1 MRTAAQVAGY
11 VLIAL
16 ILFGLLAL
24 LPLYVDWLWFQDLGY
39 AGIFTTILG
48 SRVFLGVATGFVFFV
63 LVWGSAVY
71 ALRSNAGHLELYTM
85 DVNLPIFL
93 DRMVRRGVQ
102 FIVLAGAVVVS
113 VLAGLEASTH
123 WESFLTF
130 RNAVPFGQA
139 DPVFNIDIGFYVFR
153 LDFVQFLYRTVQLA
167 LVAAVVAGAAILYLS
182 RTVDILAGKL
192 RITAV
197 AAGHLGLLL
206 ALIAGLQAVGFRL
219 SSYELL
225 FAQDGTLTGP
235 GYTDIKVRLL
245 GLNLAIVASLIGAG
259 LVLLAARRRSLSLAV
274 TGLVLGI
281 AVNFI
286 IGQLGGAVVQR
297 LIVQPDELN
306 KEAPYLAR
314 HIKATQEAYGLHNV
328 ERREVDFSGTLTP
341 QDLEKNSVT
350 LQSVRLWDYRPL
362 QAAYSQLQDIQQ
374 YYKFTE
380 VDIDRY
386 TINGVYRQVMLSPRE
401 IDQSALPAD
410 AQTWINLRLKY
421 THGFGI
427 AMSPVNEVTEEGLP
441 RFFVRDIPP
450 VSPVGVKIDRPQIY
464 FGEKTDGYVIVNTRV
479 KEFDYP
485 RGSEGV
491 YTTYEADSGVPVG
504 GYLRKTLLAARFA
517 DINIALSGNIR
528 PDSRILFRRNVRE
541 RVSTLAPFLRLDSDP
556 YIVISGG
563 RIFWMQDAYTL
574 SGRYPYSRM
583 TWLRRDG
590 GGMLPP
596 IGVNYIRNSVKIV
609 VDAYTGEVSFYAFDE
624 QDPVLKCYSR
634 AFPGMFRPA
643 SEMPATLREHVRYP
657 EDLFRL
663 QTIVFQTFH
672 MSDVQQF
679 YNKGDV
685 WAIPT
690 LEQQDDNGGGRAAME
705 PYYVIMKL
713 PGAARE
719 EFILLMPFSR
729 ANKDNMVAWMA
740 ARCDAPNYG
749 RLLLYEFPKGEQF
762 FGPAQIQARAN
773 QNTEI
778 SEQMTLWNQQ
788 KSNVY
793 RGNLLVIPIEDAL
806 LYIEPIYLQSTNA
819 KIPEFKRVIVALGNE
834 ITMQPTL
841 AEALDILVGRRGG
854 PGPRREATG
863 VPLAPAAEERAPAAG
878 RELILR
884 ALKAYNESVEAQR
897 RGDWAEYGR
906 RQKELGELL
915 RQAAGRD

>member
-1 MRTAAQVAGY
+1 MRSAVQVAGY
-11 VLIAL
+11 LLIAL
-16 ILFGLLAL
+16 VLVGLIAL

-39 AGIFTTILG
+39 GGVFSTILG
-48 SRVFLGVATGFVFFV
+48 SRVLLGVVTGLLFFV
-63 LVWGSAVY
+63 LVWGSAAY
-71 ALRSNAGHLELYTM
+71 ALRSNAGQLELYTM

-102 FIVLAGAVVVS
+102 FVVLAGAVVVS

-130 RNAVPFGQA
+130 RNAVPFGQT
-139 DPVFNIDIGFYVFR
+139 DPVFGIDIGFYVFR
-153 LDFVQFLYRTVQLA
+153 LDFVQFIYRTVQLA

-219 SSYELL
+219 GAYELL
-225 FAQDGTLTGP
+225 FAEGGALTGA
-235 GYTDIKVRLL
+235 GFTDIRVRLL
-245 GLNLAIVASLIGAG
+245 ALNLAIVAALAGAV

-274 TGLVLGI
+274 TGLVLGM
-281 AVNFI
+281 AVNFVV
-286 IGQLGGAVVQR
+286 GQLGGAVVQR
-297 LIVQPDELN
+297 FVVQPDELN
-306 KEAPYLAR
+306 KETPYLAR
-314 HIKATQEAYGLHNV
+314 HIEATQQAYGLRDV

-386 TINGVYRQVMLSPRE
+386 TIKGVYRQVMLSPRE
-401 IDQSALPAD
+401 IDQRALPAD

-421 THGFGI
+421 THGYGI

-450 VSPVGVKIDRPQIY
+450 VSPVGIEIDRPQIY
-464 FGEKTDGYVIVNTRV
+464 FGEKTDDYVIVNTRV
-479 KEFDYP
+479 KEFDFP

-491 YTTYEADSGVPVG
+491 YTTYEAESGVEVG
-504 GYLRKTLLAARFA
+504 GYLRKAMLAARFA
-517 DINIALSGNIR
+517 DINIAISGNIHR
-528 PDSRILFRRNVRE
+528 ESRILFRRNVRE
-541 RVSTLAPFLRLDSDP
+541 RVATLAPFLRLDSDP
-556 YIVISGG
+556 YIVVSEG
-563 RIFWMQDAYTL
+563 RIFWLQDAYTI

-596 IGVNYIRNSVKIV
+596 LGVNYIRNSVKV
-609 VDAYTGEVSFYAFDE
+609 VTDAYTGEVTFYSFDDE
-624 QDPVLKCYSR
+624 DPLLKCYAR

-643 SEMPATLREHVRYP
+643 SEMPGTLREHVRYP

-663 QTIVFQTFH
+663 QTLIFQTFH

-685 WAIPT
+685 WAIPQ
-690 LEQQDDNGGGRAAME
+690 LEQQDDGGGRAPME

-713 PGAARE
+713 PGAQRE

-762 FGPAQIQARAN
+762 FGPAQIQSRAN

-788 KSNVY
+788 KSSVY

-841 AEALDILVGRRGG
+841 ADALDLLVGRRGSAA
-854 PGPRREATG
+854 PRRETS
-863 VPLAPAAEERAPAAG
+863 APAAAGAPERPPAAG
-878 RELILR
+878 GRDLVVR
-884 ALKAYNESVEAQR
+884 ALKAYNESIEAQR

-915 RQAAGRD
+915 KQAVGQD

>member
-16 ILFGLLAL
+16 ILLGLLAL
-24 LPLYVDWLWFQDLGY
+24 LPLYVDWLWFHDLGY
-39 AGIFTTILG
+39 AGVFTTILG
-48 SRVFLGVATGFVFFV
+48 SRLFLGVVTGLVFFV

-71 ALRSNAGHLELYTM
+71 ALRSNAGQLELYTM

-102 FIVLAGAVVVS
+102 FVVLAGSVLVS

-123 WESFLTF
+123 WESFITF

-139 DPVFNIDIGFYVFR
+139 DPLFNIDIGFYVFR
-153 LDFVQFLYRTVQLA
+153 LDFIQFVYRTVQLA

-192 RITAV
+192 RITGV

-225 FAQDGTLTGP
+225 FSQGSALTGA
-235 GYTDIKVRLL
+235 GYTDVKVRLMA
-245 GLNLAIVASLIGAG
+245 LNLAIAASLAGAG

-274 TGLVLGI
+274 TGLLLGI
-281 AVNFI
+281 AVNFAV
-286 IGQLGGAVVQR
+286 GRLGGALVQR
-297 LIVQPDELN
+297 FVVQPDELN
-306 KEAPYLAR
+306 KETPYLAR
-314 HIKATQEAYGLHNV
+314 HIRATQEAYGLTNV

-386 TINGVYRQVMLSPRE
+386 VIDGVYRQVMLSPRE
-401 IDQSALPAD
+401 IDQSALPED

-427 AMSPVNEVTEEGLP
+427 AMSPVNEVSEEGLP

-450 VSPVGVKIDRPQIY
+450 VSPVGIKIDRPQIY
-464 FGEKTDGYVIVNTRV
+464 FGENTDNYVIVNTRV

-491 YTTYEADSGVPVG
+491 YTTYEAESGVPVG
-504 GYLRKTLLAARFA
+504 GYLRKALLAARFG
-517 DINIALSGNIR
+517 DINIAISGNVR
-528 PDSRILFRRNVRE
+528 PDSRLLFRRNVWE
-541 RVSTLAPFLRLDSDP
+541 RASALAPFLGLDSDP
-556 YIVISGG
+556 YIVVSEG
-563 RIFWMQDAYTL
+563 RIFWIQDAYTL
-574 SGRYPYSRM
+574 TGRYPYSRM
-583 TWLRRDG
+583 TFLSRDDG
-590 GGMLPP
+590 SLLPP
-596 IGVNYIRNSVKIV
+596 LGINYIRNSVKIV
-609 VDAYTGEVSFYAFDE
+609 TDAYTGEVSFYVFDE
-624 QDPVLKCYSR
+624 RDPVLKCYSR

-643 SEMPATLREHVRYP
+643 SEMPGTLREHVRYP

-663 QTIVFQTFH
+663 QTIVFQTYH

-690 LEQQDDNGGGRAAME
+690 LEQQDDGGGGRAPME

-749 RLLLYEFPKGEQF
+749 RVLLYEFPKGEQF

-806 LYIEPIYLQSTNA
+806 LYIEPIYLQSVNA
-819 KIPEFKRVIVALGNE
+819 KIPELKRVIVALGNE

-841 AEALDILVGRRGG
+841 AEALELLVGRRGG
-854 PGPRREATG
+854 SPSRKDMGGPA
-863 VPLAPAAEERAPAAG
+863 RAPAAPGGAPSAG
-878 RELILR
+878 RDLIVR
-884 ALKAYNESVEAQR
+884 ALKAYNESVAAQR

-915 RQAAGRD
+915 RQAAGAD

>member
-1 MRTAAQVAGY
+1 
-11 VLIAL
+11 
-16 ILFGLLAL
+16 
-24 LPLYVDWLWFQDLGY
+24 
-39 AGIFTTILG
+39 
-48 SRVFLGVATGFVFFV
+48 
-63 LVWGSAVY
+63 
-71 ALRSNAGHLELYTM
+71 
-85 DVNLPIFL
+85 
-93 DRMVRRGVQ
+93 
-102 FIVLAGAVVVS
+102 
-113 VLAGLEASTH
+113 
-123 WESFLTF
+123 
-130 RNAVPFGQA
+130 
-139 DPVFNIDIGFYVFR
+139 
-153 LDFVQFLYRTVQLA
+153 
-167 LVAAVVAGAAILYLS
+167 
-182 RTVDILAGKL
+182 
-192 RITAV
+192 
-197 AAGHLGLLL
+197 
-206 ALIAGLQAVGFRL
+206 
-219 SSYELL
+219 
-225 FAQDGTLTGP
+225 
-235 GYTDIKVRLL
+235 
-245 GLNLAIVASLIGAG
+245 
-259 LVLLAARRRSLSLAV
+259 
-274 TGLVLGI
+274 
-281 AVNFI
+281 
-286 IGQLGGAVVQR
+286 
-297 LIVQPDELN
+297 
-306 KEAPYLAR
+306 
-314 HIKATQEAYGLHNV
+314 
-328 ERREVDFSGTLTP
+328 
-341 QDLEKNSVT
+341 
-350 LQSVRLWDYRPL
+350 
-362 QAAYSQLQDIQQ
+362 
-374 YYKFTE
+374 
-380 VDIDRY
+380 
-386 TINGVYRQVMLSPRE
+386 
-401 IDQSALPAD
+401 LPAD

-464 FGEKTDGYVIVNTRV
+464 FGEKTDNYVIVNTRV

-491 YTTYEADSGVPVG
+491 YTTYQADSGVPVG

-556 YIVISGG
+556 YIVVSDG

-596 IGVNYIRNSVKIV
+596 VGVNYIRNSVKIV

-634 AFPGMFRPA
+634 AFPGVFRPA

-854 PGPRREATG
+854 SVPRREAAG
-863 VPLAPAAEERAPAAG
+863 ASPAPATAERAPAAG

-906 RQKELGELL
+906 LQKELGELL